1 MLEIMKAASIARS
14 RESTAHLG
22 VTSPARCR
30 WPALPVRPALAASR
44 VHGNSACRSHVT
56 NRAETGAR
64 GAGAASTGAQR
75 ISLRDAQSSRYTYH
89 RDVELIREKSLT
101 TPKANDKAERP
112 VGAPWG
118 VTMRVSIRAPLCAR
132 GEARSGRP

>member
-30 WPALPVRPALAASR
+30 WSALPVRPALAASR

-56 NRAETGAR
+56 NRAETGAVAAAPR
-64 GAGAASTGAQR
+64 AAAGRRNDLA
-75 ISLRDAQSSRYTYH
+75 LRDAEWESSRYIH
-89 RDVELIREKSLT
+89 IIEMLS
-101 TPKANDKAERP
+101 
-112 VGAPWG
+112 
-118 VTMRVSIRAPLCAR
+118 
-132 GEARSGRP
+132 